1 MNASRVLCLGEI
13 LFDNLADQAG
23 RALAAVESWT
33 PYPGGAPANVACALT
48 KLGTPAAFIGCLGAD
63 EAGQTLQALL
73 ADIGVETRGVQVS
86 PTAPTRQVYVLR
98 SESGDRAF
106 AGFGGAA
113 PGSFADAQ
121 LHADAVPADLF
132 AGADFLVLGTLE
144 LAYPAAREAVW
155 RSLELARQHR
165 VAVVLDANWR
175 PMFWDDPAAAM
186 PLVETLWPQVTYLK
200 LAREEAELFF
210 ETADAEQIARCL
222 SAVNTSL
229 RGILITDG
237 DRPLQY
243 WLAGRAGTIEPF
255 AVSAIDTTGAGDSFV
270 AGFVHQLCTASD
282 RVAEAGDHPFADPAA
297 ARSALTYACAVGA
310 LTTLKPGAIAA
321 QPNPAEVAD
330 FLATQQPSSKA

>member
-1 MNASRVLCLGEI
+1 MNAPRVICLGEI

-23 RALAAVESWT
+23 RALAAVDSWT

-63 EAGQTLQALL
+63 AAGQTLRTLL

-113 PGSFADAQ
+113 PGSFADAH
-121 LHADAVPADLF
+121 LNADALPTDLF
-132 AGADFLVLGTLE
+132 AGAEFLVLGTLE
-144 LAYPAAREAVW
+144 LAYPASRAAVQ
-155 RSLELARQHR
+155 RSLELARQHQ

-175 PMFWDDPAAAM
+175 PMFWDDPAEAM
-186 PLVETLWPQVTYLK
+186 PLAATLWPEVAYLK

-210 ETADAEQIARCL
+210 QTADVEAIATRL
-222 SAVNTSL
+222 KTSNPDL
-229 RGILITDG
+229 QGVLITDG
-237 DRPLQY
+237 DRPLRY
-243 WLAGRAGTIEPF
+243 WLAGYAGAIEPF
-255 AVSAIDTTGAGDSFV
+255 GVNAIDTTGAGDSFV
-270 AGFVHQLCTASD
+270 AGFVHQLCIARD
-282 RVAEAGDHPFADPAA
+282 RVADPATNPFTDPAA
-297 ARSALTYACAVGA
+297 AQAALTYACAVGA

-321 QPNPAEVAD
+321 QPTPAAVAK
-330 FLATQQPSSKA
+330 FLVNQQKSS